1 MIKPLYRILL
11 SILVCSLWPAG
22 PLPAWNEHY
31 DALQRHFETVVNE
44 RFARAF
50 EGVDNVAGWE
60 KERAV
65 IKGKLLKML
74 GHHRTWPVQPPD
86 VRITSRVQRADY
98 VLECMVLET
107 APGLYITA
115 NFYIPRKEGGPYPL
129 IIYQSGHSSRG
140 YYGNK
145 DAFKHH
151 GAWFAAR
158 GIACLI
164 LDTIELGE
172 LLVTHH
178 GLYSCKW
185 YDWFSRGYSPLAAEL
200 YNARRAIDY
209 LVTRAEVDEQR
220 IGATGISGG
229 GVTTFFLTLIDE
241 RIKAAAPVSGVCS
254 TVGHIEARLAV
265 EHCDCMYPV
274 NSAGLLFSEM
284 GALAAPRPFLL
295 CNALSDGLFPQP
307 YFEQLVDKMREIYSL
322 YDASNNLSIATVPGG
337 HADSE
342 AIRLPV
348 YRFFLKEFLGLD
360 TTLTEH
366 GPVDTLKAEQLLCH
380 RDGFPLDE
388 RLTRLHEEFMPR
400 AVFAAQRL
408 TSDEREARLKELTR
422 TLRSE
427 VFPYFP
433 EEGVSFEPKWGEQSS
448 MWKRTM
454 RTVSFRSFA
463 ELRVEG
469 IYTLPEHLEQGRR
482 VPSVLVIRDKRRPSW
497 WPDVNRQEGYDWGER
512 AVLIIEPLDNDSR
525 AIDDSLA
532 HQMKRQAMIAGQSF
546 DGIRTCETL
555 RSLEFLRSLPEVDP
569 ERITIA
575 GSGAFGIN
583 GLYAALL
590 DGKVNRVVLESPTAS
605 HITGPHYLGVL
616 IHTDIPEVVCL
627 MSDKVRLYGTVPVQI
642 ADALRNAV
650 PGNTCLKN
658 TLADCL
664 K

>member
-1 MIKPLYRILL
+1 MIKPLYRMLISVLL
-11 SILVCSLWPAG
+11 CGLWLTGA
-22 PLPAWNEHY
+22 LQAWNEHY
-31 DALQRHFETVVNE
+31 DAVQRHFETMVKE
-44 RFARAF
+44 RFDQIF
-50 EGVDNVAGWE
+50 DGIEDVAEWE

-65 IKGKLLKML
+65 IKRKLLKML

-86 VRITSRVQRADY
+86 VRITSRVERPDY
-98 VLECMVLET
+98 VLECIVFET
-107 APGLYITA
+107 APGLFITA
-115 NFYIPRKEGGPYPL
+115 NFYIPRKGSGPYPL
-129 IIYQSGHSSRG
+129 IIYQSGHSPRG

-145 DAFKHH
+145 NAFKHH

-158 GIACLI
+158 GISCLI

-172 LLVTHH
+172 LPVTHH
-178 GLYSCKW
+178 GLYSYKW

-209 LVTRAEVDEQR
+209 LVTRAEVDGQR

-229 GVTTFFLTLIDE
+229 GVTTFFLTLIDD

-254 TVGHIEARLAV
+254 TVGHIERRLAV

-307 YFEQLVDKMREIYSL
+307 YFEQLVDKMREIYRL
-322 YDASNNLSIATVPGG
+322 YEASDNLRAATVPGG

-342 AIRLPV
+342 SIRLPV
-348 YRFFLKEFLGLD
+348 YQFFLKEFLGLD

-380 RDGFPLDE
+380 GDGFPLNE
-388 RLTRLHEEFMPR
+388 RLTRIHEEFMPG
-400 AVFAAQRL
+400 AVFTAERL
-408 TSDEREARLKELTR
+408 TSEGREARLKELTH

-433 EEGVSFEPKWGEQSS
+433 ESGVSFETKWGEQSN

-454 RTVSFRSFA
+454 RTVSFSSFA

-469 IYTLPEHLEQGRR
+469 IYTVPEHLEQGRR
-482 VPSVLVIRDKRRPSW
+482 LPALLVIRDRRRPSW

-512 AVLIIEPLDNDSR
+512 AVLIIEHLDNDSR

-532 HQMKRQAMIAGQSF
+532 HQMERQAMIAGQSF
-546 DGIRTCETL
+546 DGIRTYEVL
-555 RSLEFLRSLPEVDP
+555 RSLELLRSLPEVDP

-575 GSGAFGIN
+575 GSGAFGVN
-583 GLYAALL
+583 GLYGALL

-605 HITGPHYLGVL
+605 HIEGPHYLGVL